1 MKEKE
6 KKRKQWYK
14 LKNGE
19 GFKRKITYSLI
30 ISWMW
35 AAFPT
40 STLWF
45 FVFVLLELHFI
56 YGWFL
61 LSWSCHCR
69 APEMWCP
76 HPLPSLACHCRCFGK
91 RDTTFSA
98 RSLSSS
104 YPCKKWLVLP
114 NSQTEKA
121 LDFVTCV
128 NCQSSRKH
136 FPFRVPVH
144 GVCPL
149 SLLMDPSK
157 RTWTI
162 CPTWWE
168 KSLAA
173 VVVVCDSSFIN
184 SADTEE
190 HLVTT
195 NKRTA

>member
-1 MKEKE
+1 MGCFPHKHTLVFCFCFIGLALHL
-6 KKRKQWYK
+6 W
-14 LKNGE
+14 
-19 GFKRKITYSLI
+19 LI
-30 ISWMW
+30 S
-35 AAFPT
+35 AVLTLPLQGTRGVVST
-40 STLWF
+40 S
-45 FVFVLLELHFI
+45 
-56 YGWFL
+56 
-61 LSWSCHCR
+61 
-69 APEMWCP
+69 
-76 HPLPSLACHCRCFGK
+76 LPSLACHCRCFGK

-98 RSLSSS
+98 RSISSS

-128 NCQSSRKH
+128 NCQSSRKR
-136 FPFRVPVH
+136 FPFRVPMH

-157 RTWTI
+157 CTWTI